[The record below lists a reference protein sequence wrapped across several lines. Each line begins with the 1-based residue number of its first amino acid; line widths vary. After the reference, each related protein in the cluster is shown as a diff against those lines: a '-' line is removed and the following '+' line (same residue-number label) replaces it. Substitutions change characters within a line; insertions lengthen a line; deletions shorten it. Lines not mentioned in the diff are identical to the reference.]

1 MKMNPQKAHLWA
13 QNYTT
18 ALSELSSI
26 FFVLSLWRFYYPESQ
41 KDKKVVAFDGMF
53 RYTRVVTQGANRTEL
68 AMFKDSTMAK
78 WYDIVEVVAWVVYA
92 ATFVWFL
99 LTDANAAVNAN
110 LLAAATWYLLL

>member
-1 MKMNPQKAHLWA
+1 MGTKLYYRAIRVVKH
-13 QNYTT
+13 
-18 ALSELSSI
+18 

-110 LLAAATWYLLL
+110 LLAAAWAFPMQMYRAYWDL

>member
-1 MKMNPQKAHLWA
+1 MF
-13 QNYTT
+13 NYT
-18 ALSELSSI
+18 
-26 FFVLSLWRFYYPESQ
+26 
-41 KDKKVVAFDGMF
+41 KG
-53 RYTRVVTQGANRTEL
+53 VTQGANPKEL

-110 LLAAATWYLLL
+110 LLAAAWAFPMQMYRAYWSL